1 MNSLLLKT
9 SIRTFK
15 PPSTVFDYA
24 FVNNK
29 TAPTRA
35 GTKRQN
41 WARFGEK
48 RSRVNIQ
55 EIVPSLQE
63 YREEFEAEK
72 SWWPNRKELNREV
85 NKIAEDQIKK
95 ESSRFANA
103 AKKLK
108 NQKVYDKQI
117 LEAKNKQI
125 EEEKS
130 KRAQWQAEQT
140 LFDALGY
147 KPEANTE
154 DAKLKRL
161 KEALKEMK
169 KGGR

>member
-1 MNSLLLKT
+1 MGLISRVSSRTYRIVDKMNSLLLKT

-63 YREEFEAEK
+63 Y
-72 SWWPNRKELNREV
+72 RKELNREV

-140 LFDALGY
+140 LFDLQ
-147 KPEANTE
+147 
-154 DAKLKRL
+154 
-161 KEALKEMK
+161 
-169 KGGR
+169 